1 MRSRKQIKY
10 SNFKQNKICMI
21 NNRADLKLA
30 HIKAKQPEEGSVGP
44 HQGGDI
50 LYTYL
55 RMESNPSKTS
65 ISVFGDA

>member
-1 MRSRKQIKY
+1 
-10 SNFKQNKICMI
+10 MI

-30 HIKAKQPEEGSVGP
+30 HIEAKQPEEGSVGP
-44 HQGGDI
+44 HQGGGI

-65 ISVFGDA
+65 ISVFGDAWLPGTKIHVEM